1 MKMFNGNGPTM
12 VLAAFLAIILTACGT
27 TTKNFVMDSN
37 PKGALV
43 VVQPKEGSP
52 SLLVKGDL
60 VMKETPLCE
69 TPATVTVRLMSDT
82 TKATLVAE
90 KRGYTSSSY
99 EVNKDSAEAV
109 FFDLKRIDGVPEATF
124 KKEDLASGR
133 YSLLPAFVEVHIR
146 SGVGRLDKVEL
157 SPEASQKVTE
167 ELNAELVNTLGGNN
181 KQIYQ
186 AAIDASLK
194 TDWQNLSTNLNKY
207 VLKLNANRLQYYSLP
222 PYITSNVEGFK
233 PFIER
238 FNNQQ
243 GNDKPYLL
251 YVWSKC
257 ITQTTG
263 RQVGNL
269 ILSGLAPVAAAGSY
283 SLVYDPTAFLPN
295 SGTLVVIYVI
305 DAKTSEVV
313 HIEQRV
319 FSDITDGD
327 ALRAMASAIG
337 KFPVIDE
344 KKK

>member
-1 MKMFNGNGPTM
+1 MKKINSSGSA
-12 VLAAFLAIILTACGT
+12 LALVSLLTIILTACGM
-27 TTKNFVMDSN
+27 TKNLVMDSN

-43 VVQPKEGSP
+43 VVQPIEGSP

-60 VMKETPLCE
+60 VLKETPLCE
-69 TPATVTVRLMSDT
+69 APATVEVRFMSDA
-82 TKATLVAE
+82 TKATLIAE

-146 SGVGRLDKVEL
+146 SGLGRLDKVEL
-157 SPEASQKVTE
+157 SPEASQKVTD
-167 ELNAELVNTLGGNN
+167 ELNAELGKTLDGDN

-194 TDWQNLSTNLNKY
+194 TDWRNLSADLNKY

-222 PYITSNVEGFK
+222 PYVSANVEGFK

-238 FNNQQ
+238 FNDQP

-251 YVWSKC
+251 YVWSRC
-257 ITQTTG
+257 ITETTG
-263 RQVGNL
+263 RQVGNVM
-269 ILSGLAPVAAAGSY
+269 LSVLGPVVAVANPSY
-283 SLVYDPTAFLPN
+283 VYDPTAFLPN

-313 HIEQRV
+313 HIEPRV